1 MLYPLFY
8 PLTGAIEWCQDN
20 TRLVWCFCYRNV
32 SIYWP
37 LISKQLSPLT
47 QSFLCIPKHLVLYYD
62 TGQPND
68 FKFPLRFSS
77 AVCKII
83 LTRTCLLIT
92 LMNQRVKLWR
102 IKKELKI
109 RRWWSL
115 DIMTSRLILS
125 HLFKPL
131 ECLSSKIYWKLLSDS
146 PRLLVNPVFFYHS
159 FPFAKTC
166 NVDLQTTSS
175 YQIVKSVI
183 DVNNMYCILFT
194 ETVLARLPMAKQAM
208 RWKSLCLVTNDTL
221 NNEEIMSFISLNERN
236 LG

>member
-1 MLYPLFY
+1 MTKQTGLIQSIPDDLCTSTFYDRRYLSWVVVFLKVRSIVLMACYTPLFY

-62 TGQPND
+62 TDQPND

-115 DIMTSRLILS
+115 DNMTSRLILS

-146 PRLLVNPVFFYHS
+146 PRLLVNPVFFLS
-159 FPFAKTC
+159 FFS
-166 NVDLQTTSS
+166 VRLDLQCRFTN
-175 YQIVKSVI
+175 Y
-183 DVNNMYCILFT
+183 LF
-194 ETVLARLPMAKQAM
+194 LSNR
-208 RWKSLCLVTNDTL
+208 
-221 NNEEIMSFISLNERN
+221 
-236 LG
+236 